1 MSKLGSPPNFC
12 LADLLDVSMAITQFE
27 LEPLVYVWW
36 QNRRVN
42 FGFSVNPY
50 PVIKLDWIE
59 SHIEEIEQLIIEMDQ
74 RKNEKDIPDLFLPQQ
89 SQDG

>member
-1 MSKLGSPPNFC
+1 M
-12 LADLLDVSMAITQFE
+12 
-27 LEPLVYVWW
+27 
-36 QNRRVN
+36 N

-59 SHIEEIEQLIIEMDQ
+59 THIEEIEQFIIEMDQ